1 MRSAVFPLARA
12 RNDVKLVRGKRLA
25 TVVERD
31 TLRLLCSRPL
41 PPNVQSPHDQDELY
55 VVVQGRGV
63 LFHDG
68 KRDRFS
74 AGDAIFVAAGVDHH
88 FEEFT
93 EDLTLWV
100 IFYGSKGGEVGAA

>member
-1 MRSAVFPLARA
+1 MRSGVFPLARA

-25 TVVERD
+25 TVVERG

-55 VVVQGRGV
+55 VVVQGSGV

-93 EDLTLWV
+93 EDLTVWV
-100 IFYGSKGGEVGAA
+100 IFYGSKGGEVSAA